1 MEFIRRNTDYA
12 LRALAFMGKRPQGDI
27 HLVSEVARE
36 TDVPENFLRK
46 ISQKLYRAGILNSH
60 RGPKGGFS
68 LAKEPESVTVLEVM
82 EALQGPVVVNRCFLS
97 RETCPNF
104 ADCDLR
110 RNLVGVQQS
119 MLELFDEV
127 TVARLATEISRGR

>member
-12 LRALAFMGKRPQGDI
+12 LRALVQMGKRPLGEI
-27 HLVSEVARE
+27 HLVSTVARE
-36 TDVPENFLRK
+36 TDVPEDFLRK
-46 ISQKLYRAGILNSH
+46 ILQKLYRAGILKSH

-82 EALQGPVVVNRCFLS
+82 EALQGPVVVNRCFLG
-97 RETCPNF
+97 RKACPKF
-104 ADCDLR
+104 TQCDLR
-110 RNLVGVQQS
+110 ENLMGVQQN
-119 MLELFDEV
+119 MLELFNGV